1 MSSRAY
7 AAVSGT
13 VFGLVAALHLMRVV
27 NGWAFQVGPWSV
39 PMTVSWL
46 GAIIPA
52 ALCWW
57 AFRLVSRKE
66 T

>member
-13 VFGLVAALHLMRVV
+13 VFGLVGALHLMRVV
-27 NGWAFQVGPWSV
+27 NGWVVEVGPWSV
-39 PMTVSWL
+39 PMIVSWL
-46 GAIIPA
+46 GTIVPA
-52 ALCWW
+52 ALCSW

-66 T
+66 A